1 MDRQTQIEAI
11 TKELEKG
18 VNEVFTSQGYQTYL
32 RTMAHFHTYSVN
44 NSILIWMQRP
54 DATLVAGYQAWK
66 NEFNRTVR
74 KGEKAIKII
83 APIRRKKMYPVIIDN
98 ELVEDTGPKIVGWR
112 AVAVFD
118 IKQTFGDDLPFY
130 MNDLLPG
137 MVHDYERFEEALLLA
152 CPVPVSFETIE
163 SGAHGFY
170 RPKDQDIVI
179 ASNLSQVQTIKTLLH
194 EMTHAIL
201 HHADT
206 EDSQASRYQREV
218 QAESVAYAVCSYYGI
233 DTKEYSFPYIAGWS
247 SSKDME
253 ELKAS
258 LQIIRETTDHLITS
272 IERIRQPVTPAVLN
286 VPPRERPE
294 ISL

>member
-286 VPPRERPE
+286 VPPKERPE

>member
-1 MDRQTQIEAI
+1 MDRQTQIEEI

-32 RTMAHFHTYSVN
+32 QTMAHFHTYSVN
-44 NSILIWMQRP
+44 NSILIWLQRP

-66 NEFNRTVR
+66 NEFNRSVK

-112 AVAVFD
+112 IVSVFD
-118 IKQTFGDDLPFY
+118 IQQTFGDDLPFY

-137 MVHDYERFEEALLLA
+137 MVHDYERFQEALMLA
-152 CPVPVSFETIE
+152 CPVPISFEPIP
-163 SGAHGFY
+163 SNAHGFY

-179 ASNLSQVQTIKTLLH
+179 DNNLSQVQTIKTLLH
-194 EMTHAIL
+194 EMTHAML
-201 HHADT
+201 HHMDA
-206 EDSQASRYQREV
+206 EDSQASRYKREV
-218 QAESVAYAVCSYYGI
+218 QAESVAYAVCAYFGI

-253 ELKAS
+253 ELKES

-272 IERIRQPVTPAVLN
+272 IERIRQTGNPFCLN
-286 VPPRERPE
+286 ASSKERLE

>member
-179 ASNLSQVQTIKTLLH
+179 ASNLSQVQTIKTVLH

>member
-1 MDRQTQIEAI
+1 
-11 TKELEKG
+11 
-18 VNEVFTSQGYQTYL
+18 
-32 RTMAHFHTYSVN
+32 
-44 NSILIWMQRP
+44 
-54 DATLVAGYQAWK
+54 
-66 NEFNRTVR
+66 
-74 KGEKAIKII
+74 
-83 APIRRKKMYPVIIDN
+83 MYPVIIDN

>member
-1 MDRQTQIEAI
+1 MTRTAQIEEI
-11 TKELEKG
+11 TAQLEKG
-18 VNEVFTSQGYQTYL
+18 VSEVFTSQGYQTYL
-32 RTMAHFHTYSVN
+32 KTMAQFHTYSVN

-66 NEFNRTVR
+66 SQFNRNVR

-83 APIRRKKMYPVIIDN
+83 APIRRKKMYPVVIDN
-98 ELVEDTGPKIVGWR
+98 ELVEDDGPKIVGWR
-112 AVAVFD
+112 AVSVFD
-118 IKQTFGDDLPFY
+118 IRQTFGDELPFY

-152 CPVPVSFETIE
+152 CPVPVSFEHIE
-163 SGAHGFY
+163 SGAHGYY

-179 ASNLSQVQTIKTLLH
+179 DDDLSQVQTIKTILH

-201 HHADT
+201 HHAEEADT
-206 EDSQASRYQREV
+206 ESFRYKREV

-253 ELKAS
+253 ELKDS

-272 IERIRQPVTPAVLN
+272 IERIRQPVPMASMHAVPN
-286 VPPRERPE
+286 EKPE
-294 ISL
+294 IPL